1 MIRSQSAR
9 AASHNVQTV
18 RFAPHHYP
26 QCGVSHNQ
34 YSVYD
39 PHRHYMW
46 GAAPQQETLLEKVC
60 AGAAF
65 LLCIAVL
72 MFMG

>member
-1 MIRSQSAR
+1 MEKKSAL
-9 AASHNVQTV
+9 SM
-18 RFAPHHYP
+18 
-26 QCGVSHNQ
+26 SHNQ

-46 GAAPQQETLLEKVC
+46 GLPEQQEPLSSRLC

-65 LLCIAVL
+65 VCCVVIL
-72 MFMG
+72 MFLG